1 MTEIKRRGRD
11 TRLLRT
17 ASLTGLFAVTTAF
30 AVTCGAAPA
39 AAWECPGVTPEQ
51 IKICER
57 EARETP
63 TLTPS
68 PSTGSGSNSGL
79 DGVIDAIGQGAITVG
94 IIIIAILVIGWIA
107 GAIFGTGDQEERG
120 RQIAEQYHQ
129 PAANP
134 APSEADPADFDPL
147 GLGLAAPAAAPAQQS
162 MPEPQLSPEDAQR
175 YAKFGRPVDWIPGT
189 AFASLTT
196 RSGDWKAA
204 STAWAAACEAGHLG
218 ATEQRASR
226 IPGIDRVRAVYVP
239 AADLVRINPRD
250 NGDAEV
256 IVQPRS
262 IAVGAEQLNTV
273 VPLFLRTGRLRHG
286 GRFTRLHSTDEY
298 LLVVSNRDITAEK
311 PAPATT
317 STDDDWS

>member
-1 MTEIKRRGRD
+1 MTEINRRGRD

-17 ASLTGLFAVTTAF
+17 ASSAGLFAVTFAF
-30 AVTCGAAPA
+30 AMTCGAAPA
-39 AAWECPGVTPEQ
+39 AADPGYCTAHPEDTSA
-51 IKICER
+51 ICELVR
-57 EARETP
+57 NPPPTTP
-63 TLTPS
+63 PTPK
-68 PSTGSGSNSGL
+68 SGL
-79 DGVIDAIGQGAITVG
+79 DSVIDTIGHGAMGVG
-94 IIIIAILVIGWIA
+94 VVLVAILLIGWILA
-107 GAIFGTGDQEERG
+107 NIFGTGYKEQRG

-129 PAANP
+129 PAVAP
-134 APSEADPADFDPL
+134 ASPAADPADFDPL
-147 GLGLAAPAAAPAQQS
+147 GLGLAAPAAVPTQQP
-162 MPEPQLSPEDAQR
+162 MPEPQLTGEDAQR

-218 ATEQRASR
+218 ETEQRASR
-226 IPGIDRVRAVYVP
+226 IPGVNATRETYVP
-239 AADLVRINPRD
+239 AADLVRINPRG

-256 IVQPRS
+256 VVKPLS
-262 IAVGAEQLNTV
+262 IAVGADQLNAV

-286 GRFTRLHSTDEY
+286 GRFTRLHATDEY